1 MSTSTVPT
9 GTTLFATVASLCIG
23 FSFMR
28 WRRREWVAVPSPMD
42 DLSPEGRAWLDEESY
57 SALTAFVDTLFP
69 RYSDEEVSTES
80 IQQALSEMLGGKN
93 AAVTA
98 ASVSGALDALLHRDS
113 AEWLSQ
119 GPALLHHL
127 RRGAIESKI
136 PELIAL
142 AVGRYA
148 LKNDKTELY
157 LALKAMSTTLG
168 NLALTG
174 FAMPFQ
180 HLSAQSRLKAL
191 RGLRD
196 SGFLQKRAIF
206 HALKRL
212 CGFLFLAYT
221 DPESKD
227 QAKVNPS
234 WGALRYE
241 PNDAFSTAS
250 GSKRT
255 APQQANP
262 LFSLPISDEGEVE
275 CDVVVIGSGAGG
287 GMMAYQLSR
296 AGYKV
301 CVVEKG
307 GNFTADE
314 HFSKWKESDAMR
326 CLYDRAGL
334 LTSSD
339 SNIITLAGSNV
350 GGGTTVNWSASFR
363 TPDHVLR
370 DWEQQI
376 PGDLFATGGEFSKA
390 LDLTHKLLNVN
401 TDMSFT
407 EGPCP
412 MDIGGKD
419 DGGFV
424 VNVNNQLLNEGS
436 KACGYNSEKIPRN
449 VKNCRDCGNCMFGCA
464 SNSKQSTWAALMSK
478 VIAGDASHTGGH
490 QDRLLHILADCEV
503 TRVLMTKN
511 KGGRKKAV
519 GVSAVHRIYD
529 TEKSK
534 GFDRVLLSE
543 RNVTIRSKAVVCS
556 GGALHTPAILLRS
569 GLTNSKIGR
578 HLALHPVL
586 GVAGLPPMS
595 YLAEKGAGTTGLNRG
610 VGMGVVVGRQ
620 PGQQASMGHEATRLS
635 SDKSHHGV
643 LIQTPPAHPGLM
655 GLVLPWR
662 SGLSS
667 KLCAL
672 LFSQLAVF
680 IGISRDRSSA
690 DNRITVDGQ
699 GQSVINYQVTA
710 EDQSLLMAGLAT
722 QLRIMHASGC
732 KVVFPLHETIPWF
745 VRDDLQTPEQQHDT
759 IEEYISK
766 VMAMGYE
773 RLKMLCF
780 SAHQM
785 GSCRMAASPENGPV
799 APSGEVFETESLF
812 VADAS
817 LFPTSLGVNP
827 MLTVESFAIV
837 VAQSVI
843 KRLQEIDTLTAV

>member
-1 MSTSTVPT
+1 
-9 GTTLFATVASLCIG
+9 
-23 FSFMR
+23 
-28 WRRREWVAVPSPMD
+28 MD
-42 DLSPEGRAWLDEESY
+42 DLSPEGREWLDETSY
-57 SALTAFVDTLFP
+57 SALTALVDTIFP
-69 RYSDEEVSTES
+69 RYSEEEVSEES
-80 IQQALSEMLGGKN
+80 IQQALSEMLGEK
-93 AAVTA
+93 ADATA
-98 ASVSGALDALLHRDS
+98 SSVSSVLDALLHRGNS
-113 AEWLSQ
+113 PEWLSR
-119 GPALLHHL
+119 GPALQHHL
-127 RRGAIESKI
+127 RRGAVESKI

-148 LKNDKTELY
+148 LQNDKTELY

-168 NLALTG
+168 SLALTG
-174 FAMPFQ
+174 YAMPFQ
-180 HLSAQSRLKAL
+180 HLSPQSRLKAL

-196 SGFLQKRAIF
+196 SGFVKKRAIF

-212 CGFLFLAYT
+212 CGFFFLAFT
-221 DPESKD
+221 DPESEDPK
-227 QAKVNPS
+227 KVNPS
-234 WGALRYE
+234 WGALKYE
-241 PNDAFSTAS
+241 PNDAFSTAN
-250 GSKRT
+250 GSKPT
-255 APQQANP
+255 LPQQSNPP

-307 GNFTADE
+307 GHFTADE

-339 SNIITLAGSNV
+339 SHIITLAGSSV

-401 TDMSFT
+401 TDFSFR
-407 EGPCP
+407 EGRCP
-412 MDIGGKD
+412 VDNGGKD
-419 DGGFV
+419 GFV
-424 VNVNNQLLNEGS
+424 VNGNNQLLHEGA
-436 KACGYNSEKIPRN
+436 KACGYTPENIPRN

-464 SNSKQSTWAALMSK
+464 ANSKQSTWALMSK
-478 VIAGDASHTGGH
+478 VIAGDTSHTGGH

-511 KGGRKKAV
+511 KDGRKKAV
-519 GVSAVHRIYD
+519 GVAAVLRSYC
-529 TEKSK
+529 TEKSQ
-534 GFDRVLLSE
+534 GFNRVLLSE
-543 RNVTIRSKAVVCS
+543 RNVTIRSKIVVCA

-586 GVAGLPPMS
+586 GVAGLPPLS
-595 YLAEKGAGTTGLNRG
+595 NLAEKGTETTGLNRG
-610 VGMGVVVGRQ
+610 VGMGVVVGRR
-620 PGQQASMGHEATRLS
+620 PGEQASMGHEATRHS
-635 SDKSHHGV
+635 SDKSYHGV
-643 LIQTPPAHPGLM
+643 LVQTPPAHPGLM

-662 SGLSS
+662 SGLAS
-667 KLCAL
+667 KICAL
-672 LFSQLAVF
+672 LFSQLSVF

-690 DNRITVDGQ
+690 NNRITLDGQ

-722 QLRIMHASGC
+722 QVRVEL
-732 KVVFPLHETIPWF
+732 VF
-745 VRDDLQTPEQQHDT
+745 TPN
-759 IEEYISK
+759 
-766 VMAMGYE
+766 
-773 RLKMLCF
+773 
-780 SAHQM
+780 HQ
-785 GSCRMAASPENGPV
+785 
-799 APSGEVFETESLF
+799 
-812 VADAS
+812 
-817 LFPTSLGVNP
+817 
-827 MLTVESFAIV
+827 
-837 VAQSVI
+837 
-843 KRLQEIDTLTAV
+843 